1 MKWFKSSFSGGDGSE
16 CVEVATSPHAV
27 HVRDSKL
34 GSLGSDDSPRISVPR
49 AAWGTFLHHPSFGTR
64 DSSAF
69 S

>member
-1 MKWFKSSFSGGDGSE
+1 MKWFKSSFSDTIGAD

-34 GSLGSDDSPRISVPR
+34 GSDDSPRISVPR
-49 AAWGTFLHHPSFGTR
+49 ASWGTFLHHPSFGVR
-64 DSSAF
+64 DSSAI

>member
-1 MKWFKSSFSGGDGSE
+1 MKWFKSSFSGSLGGE

-34 GSLGSDDSPRISVPR
+34 GSDDSPRIAVPR
-49 AAWGTFLHHPSFGTR
+49 ASWGTFLQHPSFGTR